1 MAGNNISKWDVKY
14 LPNIEGNRMAWPII
28 KSQALMVIF
37 QLNLKQKNNVKK
49 TDKNKVLKC
58 QKGTGFVSTGDTF
71 ARYLIRF
78 SK

>member
-1 MAGNNISKWDVKY
+1 MSGNNISKWDVKY

-49 TDKNKVLKC
+49 TNKNK
-58 QKGTGFVSTGDTF
+58 
-71 ARYLIRF
+71 AIEM
-78 SK
+78 SKIHRVCL